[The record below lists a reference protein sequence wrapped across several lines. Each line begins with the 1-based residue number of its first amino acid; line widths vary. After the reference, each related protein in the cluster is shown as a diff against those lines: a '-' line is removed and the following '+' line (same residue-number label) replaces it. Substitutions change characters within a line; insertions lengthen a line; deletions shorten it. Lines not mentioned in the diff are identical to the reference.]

1 MATIVA
7 VRSGNWSDTSHVT
20 GPWPG
25 ASTPTTKPGV
35 GDTVQAG
42 EFVVEIDEDVHVAML
57 EATGSG
63 YFAVSNVYPAPQ
75 RPNITA
81 AIVNNETANGTL
93 QINGGTIGNIIGN
106 LTAGNANGACA
117 VYNGGTIGDITG
129 NLTAGNANGACAVYN
144 NSGTIG
150 DITGNLTAGDV
161 DGAYAVYNGGGTIGD
176 ITGDLTAGDAGGAC
190 AVYNDVG
197 TIGDITGNLTAGN
210 AGGAC
215 AVYNNDGGTIGD
227 ITGDLTAGN
236 ANGAWAVYNNGGGTI
251 GDITGDMTA
260 GNAGGAFAVY
270 NNDGGT
276 IGDID
281 GSLICG
287 ATGQFPI
294 FGPFRLVA
302 NPANNVTF
310 CQPNGNPWTLSNDY
324 PAPADVRSGV
334 EYDRGTQ
341 TGEMA
346 AGGSIGPV
354 SIVIGGGGIRI
365 S

>member
-93 QINGGTIGNIIGN
+93 QINGG
-106 LTAGNANGACA
+106 
-117 VYNGGTIGDITG
+117 
-129 NLTAGNANGACAVYN
+129 
-144 NSGTIG
+144 
-150 DITGNLTAGDV
+150 
-161 DGAYAVYNGGGTIGD
+161 
-176 ITGDLTAGDAGGAC
+176 
-190 AVYNDVG
+190 
-197 TIGDITGNLTAGN
+197 
-210 AGGAC
+210 
-215 AVYNNDGGTIGD
+215 GTIGD

-236 ANGAWAVYNNGGGTI
+236 ANGAWAVYNGGGTI

-260 GNAGGAFAVY
+260 GNANGAFAVY
-270 NNDGGT
+270 NNGGT

>member
-1 MATIVA
+1 MAIIVA
-7 VRSGNWSDTSHVT
+7 VRSGNWSDTSYKT

-35 GDTVQAG
+35 EDTVQAG

-81 AIVNNETANGTL
+81 AIVNNETVNGTL
-93 QINGGTIGNIIGN
+93 QINGDGTIGNIIGN
-106 LTAGNANGACA
+106 LTAG
-117 VYNGGTIGDITG
+117 D
-129 NLTAGNANGACAVYN
+129 
-144 NSGTIG
+144 
-150 DITGNLTAGDV
+150 
-161 DGAYAVYNGGGTIGD
+161 
-176 ITGDLTAGDAGGAC
+176 
-190 AVYNDVG
+190 
-197 TIGDITGNLTAGN
+197 
-210 AGGAC
+210 
-215 AVYNNDGGTIGD
+215 
-227 ITGDLTAGN
+227 
-236 ANGAWAVYNNGGGTI
+236 ANGAWAVYN
-251 GDITGDMTA
+251 
-260 GNAGGAFAVY
+260 
-270 NNDGGT
+270 GGT

-294 FGPFRLVA
+294 SGPFRLVA

-354 SIVIGGGGIRI
+354 SIMIGGGGIRI

>member
-1 MATIVA
+1 MAIIVA
-7 VRSGNWSDTSHVT
+7 VRSGNWSDTSPVT

-25 ASTPTTKPGV
+25 ESTPTTKPGV

-42 EFVVEIDEDVHVAML
+42 DCVVEIDEDVHVAML

-81 AIVNNETANGTL
+81 AIVNAAIVNNETENGTL
-93 QINGGTIGNIIGN
+93 QIN
-106 LTAGNANGACA
+106 
-117 VYNGGTIGDITG
+117 
-129 NLTAGNANGACAVYN
+129 
-144 NSGTIG
+144 
-150 DITGNLTAGDV
+150 
-161 DGAYAVYNGGGTIGD
+161 
-176 ITGDLTAGDAGGAC
+176 
-190 AVYNDVG
+190 
-197 TIGDITGNLTAGN
+197 
-210 AGGAC
+210 
-215 AVYNNDGGTIGD
+215 GGTIGD

-236 ANGAWAVYNNGGGTI
+236 VNGAWAVYNG
-251 GDITGDMTA
+251 
-260 GNAGGAFAVY
+260 
-270 NNDGGT
+270 GGT

-294 FGPFRLVA
+294 FSPFRLVA
-302 NPANNVTF
+302 DPANAIVVTT
-310 CQPNGNPWTLSNDY
+310 PSGNPWTLSNDY

-346 AGGSIGPV
+346 AGGSI
-354 SIVIGGGGIRI
+354 VIGGGGIRI

>member
-93 QINGGTIGNIIGN
+93 RIN
-106 LTAGNANGACA
+106 
-117 VYNGGTIGDITG
+117 NGGTIGDITG
-129 NLTAGNANGACAVYN
+129 
-144 NSGTIG
+144 
-150 DITGNLTAGDV
+150 DM
-161 DGAYAVYNGGGTIGD
+161 
-176 ITGDLTAGDAGGAC
+176 
-190 AVYNDVG
+190 
-197 TIGDITGNLTAGN
+197 
-210 AGGAC
+210 
-215 AVYNNDGGTIGD
+215 
-227 ITGDLTAGN
+227 TAGN
-236 ANGAWAVYNNGGGTI
+236 ANGAWAVYNNGGTI
-251 GDITGDMTA
+251 GDINGDMTA
-260 GNAGGAFAVY
+260 GNAGGAWAVY
-270 NNDGGT
+270 NNGGT

-365 S
+365 F

>member
-1 MATIVA
+1 MAIIVA

-81 AIVNNETANGTL
+81 AIVNNETVNGTL
-93 QINGGTIGNIIGN
+93 QINGGGTIGNIIGN
-106 LTAGNANGACA
+106 LTAGDANGAC
-117 VYNGGTIGDITG
+117 
-129 NLTAGNANGACAVYN
+129 
-144 NSGTIG
+144 
-150 DITGNLTAGDV
+150 
-161 DGAYAVYNGGGTIGD
+161 AVYNGGGTIGD
-176 ITGDLTAGDAGGAC
+176 ITGDLTAGNANGAF
-190 AVYNDVG
+190 
-197 TIGDITGNLTAGN
+197 
-210 AGGAC
+210 
-215 AVYNNDGGTIGD
+215 AVYNN
-227 ITGDLTAGN
+227 
-236 ANGAWAVYNNGGGTI
+236 GGTI

-260 GNAGGAFAVY
+260 GNANGAFAVY
-270 NNDGGT
+270 NNGT

-365 S
+365 F

>member
-1 MATIVA
+1 MATITA

-93 QINGGTIGNIIGN
+93 QINGGGTIGDITGD
-106 LTAGNANGACA
+106 LTAGDANGAFA

-129 NLTAGNANGACAVYN
+129 
-144 NSGTIG
+144 
-150 DITGNLTAGDV
+150 DMTAGDAS
-161 DGAYAVYNGGGTIGD
+161 GAWAVYNGGGTIGD
-176 ITGDLTAGDAGGAC
+176 ITGDLTAGDANGAW
-190 AVYNDVG
+190 
-197 TIGDITGNLTAGN
+197 
-210 AGGAC
+210 
-215 AVYNNDGGTIGD
+215 AVYNNGGTIGD

-236 ANGAWAVYNNGGGTI
+236 ANGAFAVYNDDGGTI
-251 GDITGDMTA
+251 GDITGDVTA
-260 GNAGGAFAVY
+260 GDANSAYAIYNSGGTIGDITGDVTGGDADGAWAVY
-270 NNDGGT
+270 NNGGT

-294 FGPFRLVA
+294 YGTFRMTT
-302 NPANNVTF
+302 NPANAIVVR
-310 CQPNGNPWTLSNDY
+310 QPNGAQWTLSNDY
-324 PAPADVRSGV
+324 PAEADVKSGV
-334 EYDRGTQ
+334 DYDRGTM
-341 TGEMA
+341 TGELA
-346 AGGSIGPV
+346 AGGTIGPV

-365 S
+365 F

>member
-1 MATIVA
+1 MAIIVA

-42 EFVVEIDEDVHVAML
+42 EFVVEIDEDATVALL
-57 EATGSG
+57 ESTSTG
-63 YFAVSNVYPAPQ
+63 YFRLTSAPALPAV
-75 RPNITA
+75 RTITG
-81 AIVNNETANGTL
+81 AIANSGTAGRVLEVTNPSGLVFFIGDVTGGSAKSAYA
-93 QINGGTIGNIIGN
+93 IYNSGGTIGDITGDVTGGSAESAYAIYNSGVIGDITGDV
-106 LTAGNANGACA
+106 TAGDANNACA
-117 VYNGGTIGDITG
+117 VYKDGGTIGDITGDVTGGDADGAWAVYNNGGTIGDITG
-129 NLTAGNANGACAVYN
+129 NLTAG
-144 NSGTIG
+144 
-150 DITGNLTAGDV
+150 D
-161 DGAYAVYNGGGTIGD
+161 
-176 ITGDLTAGDAGGAC
+176 
-190 AVYNDVG
+190 
-197 TIGDITGNLTAGN
+197 
-210 AGGAC
+210 
-215 AVYNNDGGTIGD
+215 
-227 ITGDLTAGN
+227 
-236 ANGAWAVYNNGGGTI
+236 ANGAWAVYHGGTI

-260 GNAGGAFAVY
+260 GNANGAWAVY
-270 NNDGGT
+270 NDGGT

-294 FGPFRLVA
+294 FGSFRMVA
-302 NPANNVTF
+302 NLANSVTF
-310 CQPNGNPWTLSNDY
+310 RQPNGNPWTLSNDY

-365 S
+365 F

>member
-25 ASTPTTKPGV
+25 GSTPTTKPGV
-35 GDTVQAG
+35 DDTVQSGA
-42 EFVVEIDEDVHVAML
+42 FIVTIDEDVTVALL
-57 EATGSG
+57 EAVSTG
-63 YFAVSNVYPAPQ
+63 YFEVTSAPSLPVV
-75 RPNITA
+75 RTITA
-81 AIVNNETANGTL
+81 NVLSNGL
-93 QINGGTIGNIIGN
+93 GE
-106 LTAGNANGACA
+106 GALKISNPSGK
-117 VYNGGTIGDITG
+117 VVLIGDINVAANRNTYAIYNTG
-129 NLTAGNANGACAVYN
+129 VMGN
-144 NSGTIG
+144 
-150 DITGNLTAGDV
+150 
-161 DGAYAVYNGGGTIGD
+161 
-176 ITGDLTAGDAGGAC
+176 ITGDLTAGNADGAW
-190 AVYNDVG
+190 
-197 TIGDITGNLTAGN
+197 
-210 AGGAC
+210 
-215 AVYNNDGGTIGD
+215 AVYNNGGTIGD

-236 ANGAWAVYNNGGGTI
+236 VGGAWAVYN
-251 GDITGDMTA
+251 
-260 GNAGGAFAVY
+260 
-270 NNDGGT
+270 GGT

-294 FGPFRLVA
+294 FGSFRMVA
-302 NPANNVTF
+302 NLANSVTF
-310 CQPNGNPWTLSNDY
+310 RQPNGNPWTLSNDY

>member
-1 MATIVA
+1 MAIIVA

-35 GDTVQAG
+35 EDTVQAG

-81 AIVNNETANGTL
+81 AIVNNETVNGTL
-93 QINGGTIGNIIGN
+93 QINGDGTIGNIIGN
-106 LTAGNANGACA
+106 LTAG
-117 VYNGGTIGDITG
+117 D
-129 NLTAGNANGACAVYN
+129 
-144 NSGTIG
+144 
-150 DITGNLTAGDV
+150 
-161 DGAYAVYNGGGTIGD
+161 
-176 ITGDLTAGDAGGAC
+176 
-190 AVYNDVG
+190 
-197 TIGDITGNLTAGN
+197 
-210 AGGAC
+210 
-215 AVYNNDGGTIGD
+215 
-227 ITGDLTAGN
+227 
-236 ANGAWAVYNNGGGTI
+236 ANGAWAVYN
-251 GDITGDMTA
+251 
-260 GNAGGAFAVY
+260 
-270 NNDGGT
+270 GGT

-294 FGPFRLVA
+294 YGSFRMVA
-302 NPANNVTF
+302 NLANSVTF
-310 CQPNGNPWTLSNDY
+310 RQPNGNPWTLSNDY

>member
-93 QINGGTIGNIIGN
+93 RINNGGTIGNIIGN
-106 LTAGNANGACA
+106 LTAGNAN
-117 VYNGGTIGDITG
+117 D
-129 NLTAGNANGACAVYN
+129 ACAVYN
-144 NSGTIG
+144 NGTIG
-150 DITGNLTAGDV
+150 DIN
-161 DGAYAVYNGGGTIGD
+161 
-176 ITGDLTAGDAGGAC
+176 
-190 AVYNDVG
+190 
-197 TIGDITGNLTAGN
+197 
-210 AGGAC
+210 
-215 AVYNNDGGTIGD
+215 
-227 ITGDLTAGN
+227 
-236 ANGAWAVYNNGGGTI
+236 
-251 GDITGDMTA
+251 
-260 GNAGGAFAVY
+260 
-270 NNDGGT
+270 
-276 IGDID
+276 

-365 S
+365 F

>member
-25 ASTPTTKPGV
+25 NSTPTTKPGV
-35 GDTVQAG
+35 EDTVQAG

-81 AIVNNETANGTL
+81 AIVNNETVNGTL
-93 QINGGTIGNIIGN
+93 QINGDGTIGNIIGN
-106 LTAGNANGACA
+106 LTAG
-117 VYNGGTIGDITG
+117 D
-129 NLTAGNANGACAVYN
+129 
-144 NSGTIG
+144 
-150 DITGNLTAGDV
+150 
-161 DGAYAVYNGGGTIGD
+161 
-176 ITGDLTAGDAGGAC
+176 
-190 AVYNDVG
+190 
-197 TIGDITGNLTAGN
+197 
-210 AGGAC
+210 
-215 AVYNNDGGTIGD
+215 
-227 ITGDLTAGN
+227 
-236 ANGAWAVYNNGGGTI
+236 ANGAWAVYNGGTI

-260 GNAGGAFAVY
+260 GNANGAWAVY
-270 NNDGGT
+270 NNGGT

-294 FGPFRLVA
+294 SGPFRLVA

-354 SIVIGGGGIRI
+354 SIMIGGGGIRI

>member
-81 AIVNNETANGTL
+81 AIVNNETVNGTL
-93 QINGGTIGNIIGN
+93 QINGDGTIGNIIGN
-106 LTAGNANGACA
+106 LTAGDANGAWA

-129 NLTAGNANGACAVYN
+129 DMTAGNANGAWAVYN
-144 NSGTIG
+144 N
-150 DITGNLTAGDV
+150 N
-161 DGAYAVYNGGGTIGD
+161 GTIGD

-190 AVYNDVG
+190 AVYN
-197 TIGDITGNLTAGN
+197 
-210 AGGAC
+210 
-215 AVYNNDGGTIGD
+215 
-227 ITGDLTAGN
+227 
-236 ANGAWAVYNNGGGTI
+236 
-251 GDITGDMTA
+251 
-260 GNAGGAFAVY
+260 
-270 NNDGGT
+270 GGT

-294 FGPFRLVA
+294 YGSFRMVA
-302 NPANNVTF
+302 NLANSVTF
-310 CQPNGNPWTLSNDY
+310 RQPNGNPWTLSNDY

-354 SIVIGGGGIRI
+354 SIMIGGGGIRI

>member
-1 MATIVA
+1 MAIIVA

-35 GDTVQAG
+35 GDTVRAASYII
-42 EFVVEIDEDVHVAML
+42 EIDEDIHVAML
-57 EATGSG
+57 EASDNG
-63 YFAVSNVYPAPQ
+63 YFAVSTSSA

-81 AIVNNETANGTL
+81 AIVNNGMAPGAL
-93 QINGGTIGNIIGN
+93 QIN
-106 LTAGNANGACA
+106 
-117 VYNGGTIGDITG
+117 NGGK
-129 NLTAGNANGACAVYN
+129 
-144 NSGTIG
+144 
-150 DITGNLTAGDV
+150 
-161 DGAYAVYNGGGTIGD
+161 IGD
-176 ITGDLTAGDAGGAC
+176 ITGDLTGGDADGAC
-190 AVYNDVG
+190 AVYNS
-197 TIGDITGNLTAGN
+197 N
-210 AGGAC
+210 
-215 AVYNNDGGTIGD
+215 
-227 ITGDLTAGN
+227 
-236 ANGAWAVYNNGGGTI
+236 GGTI

-260 GNAGGAFAVY
+260 GNANGAWAVY
-270 NNDGGT
+270 NDGT

-302 NPANNVTF
+302 NPANSITVR
-310 CQPNGNPWTLSNDY
+310 QPNGDHWTLSNDY
-324 PAPADVRSGV
+324 PAEADVKSGV
-334 EYDRGTQ
+334 DYNRGTM
-341 TGEMA
+341 TGELA

>member
-1 MATIVA
+1 MAIIVA

-93 QINGGTIGNIIGN
+93 QI
-106 LTAGNANGACA
+106 
-117 VYNGGTIGDITG
+117 YN
-129 NLTAGNANGACAVYN
+129 
-144 NSGTIG
+144 
-150 DITGNLTAGDV
+150 
-161 DGAYAVYNGGGTIGD
+161 GGTIGD

-190 AVYNDVG
+190 AVYND
-197 TIGDITGNLTAGN
+197 
-210 AGGAC
+210 
-215 AVYNNDGGTIGD
+215 
-227 ITGDLTAGN
+227 
-236 ANGAWAVYNNGGGTI
+236 
-251 GDITGDMTA
+251 
-260 GNAGGAFAVY
+260 
-270 NNDGGT
+270 GT

-365 S
+365 F

>member
-35 GDTVQAG
+35 DDTVQSGA
-42 EFVVEIDEDVHVAML
+42 FIVTIDEDVTVALL
-57 EATGSG
+57 EAVSTG
-63 YFAVSNVYPAPQ
+63 YFEVTSAPSLPVVRTITANVLSNRLGEGALKISNPSGKVVLIGDINVAANRNTYAIYNTGVMG
-75 RPNITA
+75 NIT
-81 AIVNNETANGTL
+81 GD
-93 QINGGTIGNIIGN
+93 
-106 LTAGNANGACA
+106 LTAGNVDGAW
-117 VYNGGTIGDITG
+117 
-129 NLTAGNANGACAVYN
+129 AVYN
-144 NSGTIG
+144 N
-150 DITGNLTAGDV
+150 
-161 DGAYAVYNGGGTIGD
+161 GTIGD
-176 ITGDLTAGDAGGAC
+176 ITGDMTAGDANSAW
-190 AVYNDVG
+190 AVH
-197 TIGDITGNLTAGN
+197 
-210 AGGAC
+210 
-215 AVYNNDGGTIGD
+215 NNGGTIGD

-236 ANGAWAVYNNGGGTI
+236 V
-251 GDITGDMTA
+251 
-260 GNAGGAFAVY
+260 GGAFAVY
-270 NNDGGT
+270 NGGGGT

-365 S
+365 F

>member
-1 MATIVA
+1 MAIIVA

-93 QINGGTIGNIIGN
+93 QINE
-106 LTAGNANGACA
+106 
-117 VYNGGTIGDITG
+117 GGTIGDITG
-129 NLTAGNANGACAVYN
+129 DMTAGNANSAWAVYN
-144 NSGTIG
+144 G
-150 DITGNLTAGDV
+150 
-161 DGAYAVYNGGGTIGD
+161 GGGTIGD

-190 AVYNDVG
+190 AVYN
-197 TIGDITGNLTAGN
+197 N
-210 AGGAC
+210 
-215 AVYNNDGGTIGD
+215 
-227 ITGDLTAGN
+227 
-236 ANGAWAVYNNGGGTI
+236 
-251 GDITGDMTA
+251 
-260 GNAGGAFAVY
+260 
-270 NNDGGT
+270 GT

-294 FGPFRLVA
+294 FGSFRMVA
-302 NPANNVTF
+302 NLANSVTF
-310 CQPNGNPWTLSNDY
+310 RQPNGNPWTLSNDY

-354 SIVIGGGGIRI
+354 SIMIGGGGIRI

>member
-1 MATIVA
+1 MAIIVA

-25 ASTPTTKPGV
+25 ESTPTTKPGV

-42 EFVVEIDEDVHVAML
+42 DCVVTIDEDATVALL
-57 EATGSG
+57 ESTSTG
-63 YFAVSNVYPAPQ
+63 YFRLTSAPALPAV
-75 RPNITA
+75 RTITG
-81 AIVNNETANGTL
+81 AIANSG
-93 QINGGTIGNIIGN
+93 
-106 LTAGNANGACA
+106 TAGRVLEVTNPSGLVFFIGDVTAGDANSAYA
-117 VYNGGTIGDITG
+117 IYNSGGTIGDITG
-129 NLTAGNANGACAVYN
+129 NLTAGDADGAWAVYN
-144 NSGTIG
+144 NGGTIG
-150 DITGNLTAGDV
+150 DITGDVTAGD
-161 DGAYAVYNGGGTIGD
+161 ANNAWAVYNNNGGTIGD
-176 ITGDLTAGDAGGAC
+176 ITGDLTAGDA
-190 AVYNDVG
+190 
-197 TIGDITGNLTAGN
+197 
-210 AGGAC
+210 
-215 AVYNNDGGTIGD
+215 
-227 ITGDLTAGN
+227 
-236 ANGAWAVYNNGGGTI
+236 NGAWAVYN
-251 GDITGDMTA
+251 D
-260 GNAGGAFAVY
+260 
-270 NNDGGT
+270 GT

-365 S
+365 F

>member
-1 MATIVA
+1 MAIIVA
-7 VRSGNWSDTSHVT
+7 VRSGNWSDTSYKT

-35 GDTVQAG
+35 EDTVQAG

-81 AIVNNETANGTL
+81 AIVNNETVNGTL
-93 QINGGTIGNIIGN
+93 QINGDGTIGNIIGN
-106 LTAGNANGACA
+106 LTAG
-117 VYNGGTIGDITG
+117 D
-129 NLTAGNANGACAVYN
+129 
-144 NSGTIG
+144 
-150 DITGNLTAGDV
+150 
-161 DGAYAVYNGGGTIGD
+161 
-176 ITGDLTAGDAGGAC
+176 
-190 AVYNDVG
+190 
-197 TIGDITGNLTAGN
+197 
-210 AGGAC
+210 
-215 AVYNNDGGTIGD
+215 
-227 ITGDLTAGN
+227 
-236 ANGAWAVYNNGGGTI
+236 ANGAWAVYNGGTI

-260 GNAGGAFAVY
+260 GNANDAWAVY
-270 NNDGGT
+270 NNGGT
-276 IGDID
+276 IGDIIGNLTAGNASGAWAVYNGGTIGNID

-294 FGPFRLVA
+294 SGPFRLVA

-354 SIVIGGGGIRI
+354 SIMIGGGGIRI

>member
-25 ASTPTTKPGV
+25 ASTPTTRPGV

-93 QINGGTIGNIIGN
+93 QINGG
-106 LTAGNANGACA
+106 
-117 VYNGGTIGDITG
+117 GTIGDITG
-129 NLTAGNANGACAVYN
+129 
-144 NSGTIG
+144 
-150 DITGNLTAGDV
+150 DLTAGDAN
-161 DGAYAVYNGGGTIGD
+161 GAWAVYNGGGTIGD
-176 ITGDLTAGDAGGAC
+176 ITGDLTAGNVD
-190 AVYNDVG
+190 
-197 TIGDITGNLTAGN
+197 
-210 AGGAC
+210 
-215 AVYNNDGGTIGD
+215 
-227 ITGDLTAGN
+227 
-236 ANGAWAVYNNGGGTI
+236 GAWAVYN
-251 GDITGDMTA
+251 
-260 GNAGGAFAVY
+260 
-270 NNDGGT
+270 GGT

-302 NPANNVTF
+302 NSTNSIDVRKPD
-310 CQPNGNPWTLSNDY
+310 GDPWTLSNDY
-324 PAPADVRSGV
+324 PAEADVRSGV
-334 EYDRGTQ
+334 EYNRGTQ
-341 TGEMA
+341 VGEMA

>member
-1 MATIVA
+1 MAIIVA

-93 QINGGTIGNIIGN
+93 QINGG
-106 LTAGNANGACA
+106 
-117 VYNGGTIGDITG
+117 
-129 NLTAGNANGACAVYN
+129 
-144 NSGTIG
+144 
-150 DITGNLTAGDV
+150 
-161 DGAYAVYNGGGTIGD
+161 GTIGD
-176 ITGDLTAGDAGGAC
+176 ITGDLTAGDANDAW
-190 AVYNDVG
+190 AVYNG
-197 TIGDITGNLTAGN
+197 
-210 AGGAC
+210 
-215 AVYNNDGGTIGD
+215 GGTIGD

-236 ANGAWAVYNNGGGTI
+236 ANGAWAVYNN
-251 GDITGDMTA
+251 
-260 GNAGGAFAVY
+260 
-270 NNDGGT
+270 GGT

-365 S
+365 F